1 MSRWQL
7 RAIYLFS
14 HDGRRRD
21 MTFDL
26 NAVNVITGP
35 AGSGKSAICEV
46 IDYCFGADECHIPD
60 LVREATSWPSIL
72 LSNGTTE
79 VLLARRM
86 PPPNQLSSDEIF
98 LSFGSALEIPTSADA
113 LHRTTNTGTLLRQ
126 LEQLIGIGNVRTE
139 VFGTSRK
146 SNRISARSVV
156 PFLLQSDDVI
166 INKTVLFRG
175 GQDERRNSIIDSFPY
190 FLDVT
195 DEATIGKE
203 QELRRLI
210 AQRTAE
216 ERRIALADRQRDILA
231 LSLRTIATEAQG
243 VGLIDISAQDATVHG
258 LRAALQSVASW
269 SPEQDGGGGG
279 GTNRL
284 TELTN
289 HERQLHNERSRLLN
303 EINESREAFQEA
315 SQFVTTTE
323 RQQRRLQVVD
333 LFSSGDAA
341 IETCPVCSNKIMQH
355 TETLAHVRAA
365 YRQLQLQLRS
375 AERERPQIDDYIST
389 LQTRIDDLS
398 SKLEIVTA
406 QLRTVVRESGSIQE
420 NLDLN
425 QRRMRIVGRV
435 SYYLEIADEVEVP
448 PSTAHLDALN
458 LRIAGLQDELDAS
471 NKLDRLQDAQRQVGM
486 SADSILEDLPFASP
500 YPERSVY
507 LNTRDLTTGVLTEQ
521 RRISM
526 RDIGS
531 DENYL
536 SLHMSIA
543 LGLQRYFKLH
553 NRPVPGFIVFD
564 QLSRPFYPPDK
575 RPEIVSTHT
584 DADRGALKQYFDVL
598 FKEVAAQKDLQ
609 IIVLEHAFFA
619 DDDRFVK
626 AVGSRYLDPE
636 KLIPEGWPQVK

>member
-7 RAIYLFS
+7 RGIYLFS

-21 MTFDL
+21 ITFDL
-26 NAVNVITGP
+26 NAVNIITGP
-35 AGSGKSAICEV
+35 SGSGKSAICEI
-46 IDYCFGADECHIPD
+46 IDYCFGASECHIPD

-72 LSNGTTE
+72 LSNGSTE
-79 VLLARRM
+79 VFVARRM

-98 LSFGSALEIPTSADA
+98 ISFGSALEIPASTDA
-113 LHRTTNTGTLLRQ
+113 LRRTTNAGTLLRQ
-126 LEQLIGIGNVRTE
+126 LEQLIGIGNVKTE
-139 VFGTSRK
+139 VFGANRR

-175 GQDERRNSIIDSFPY
+175 GQVDRRDSIIDSFPY
-190 FLDVT
+190 FLGVT

-203 QELRRLI
+203 QDLRRLI
-210 AQRTAE
+210 GQRAAE

-231 LSLRTIATEAQG
+231 LGLRSIASEAQS
-243 VGLIDISAQDATVHG
+243 VGLIDISVQDASVER

-269 SPEQDGGGGG
+269 RPDQDGASG
-279 GTNRL
+279 NDRL
-284 TELTN
+284 TELTD
-289 HERQLHNERSRLLN
+289 HERRLHNERSRLLTQIS
-303 EINESREAFQEA
+303 ELREAFQEA

-333 LFSSGDAA
+333 LFGSGDMP
-341 IETCPVCSNKIMQH
+341 IETCPVCSNTITQH
-355 TETLAHVRAA
+355 TETLGHVREA

-389 LQTRIDDLS
+389 LQTRIDSLS
-398 SKLEIVTA
+398 SELQIVTA
-406 QLRTVVRESGSIQE
+406 QLRAVVRESGSIQE

-425 QRRMRIVGRV
+425 QRRMRVAGRI
-435 SYYLEIADEVEVP
+435 SYYLEIADEVEAP
-448 PSTAHLDALN
+448 PSTAHLDVLN
-458 LRIAGLQDELDAS
+458 LRIAELQDELDAS
-471 NKLDRLQDAQRQVGM
+471 NKMDRLQDAQRQVGM
-486 SADSILEDLPFASP
+486 SADDILEDLPFASP

-553 NRPVPGFIVFD
+553 DRPVPGFIVFD

-584 DADRGALKQYFDVL
+584 DADRGALRQYFDVL
-598 FKEVAAQKDLQ
+598 FKEVAGQQDLQ

-636 KLIPEGWPQVK
+636 KLIPEGWPTVK

>member
-1 MSRWQL
+1 
-7 RAIYLFS
+7 
-14 HDGRRRD
+14 
-21 MTFDL
+21 
-26 NAVNVITGP
+26 
-35 AGSGKSAICEV
+35 
-46 IDYCFGADECHIPD
+46 
-60 LVREATSWPSIL
+60 
-72 LSNGTTE
+72 
-79 VLLARRM
+79 
-86 PPPNQLSSDEIF
+86 
-98 LSFGSALEIPTSADA
+98 
-113 LHRTTNTGTLLRQ
+113 
-126 LEQLIGIGNVRTE
+126 
-139 VFGTSRK
+139 
-146 SNRISARSVV
+146 
-156 PFLLQSDDVI
+156 
-166 INKTVLFRG
+166 
-175 GQDERRNSIIDSFPY
+175 
-190 FLDVT
+190 
-195 DEATIGKE
+195 
-203 QELRRLI
+203 
-210 AQRTAE
+210 
-216 ERRIALADRQRDILA
+216 
-231 LSLRTIATEAQG
+231 
-243 VGLIDISAQDATVHG
+243 
-258 LRAALQSVASW
+258 
-269 SPEQDGGGGG
+269 
-279 GTNRL
+279 L
-284 TELTN
+284 TELTD
-289 HERQLHNERSRLLN
+289 HERRLRNERSRLLT
-303 EINESREAFQEA
+303 EISELREVFQEA

-333 LFSSGDAA
+333 LFGSGDAL

-365 YRQLQLQLRS
+365 YRQLQLHLRT

-389 LQTRIDDLS
+389 LQTRIDGLS
-398 SKLEIVTA
+398 SELQVVTA
-406 QLRTVVRESGSIQE
+406 QLRVVIRESGSIQE

-425 QRRMRIVGRV
+425 QRRMRVAGRV
-435 SYYLEIADEVEVP
+435 SYYLEIADEVEAP

-458 LRIAGLQDELDAS
+458 LRIAELQDALDSS
-471 NKLDRLQDAQRQVGM
+471 NKMDRLQDAQRQVGM
-486 SADSILEDLPFASP
+486 SADDILEDLPFASP

-507 LNTRDLTTGVLTEQ
+507 INTRDLTTGVLTEQ

-553 NRPVPGFIVFD
+553 DRPVPGFIVFD

-598 FKEVAAQKDLQ
+598 FKEVAGQQDLQ